1 MKFVHTIERLRAVW
15 AFKLS
20 QAKRVAKSWT
30 YTKAVKKLLRSGKR
44 AIGTTLVTALCC
56 LALLTIAAAPIG
68 NVMLRNEQKKERQDF
83 TPIIFCGKMNKKI
96 IIAGT
101 AAVLGTAI
109 LWRLRRI
116 NPKGMTAAFLG
127 DSHTAGYGWG
137 WPEKL
142 CEQYGITAV
151 DRRTLAVG
159 GKTTRWGLSTL
170 TSYLLSHKAPD
181 ILFIWFGGNDGYS
194 LITNEE
200 AYANINKMIAL
211 AKAKGVK
218 HIYVIPG
225 FSTMRVTAQSNSP
238 AITDKHR
245 AKFAKVE
252 SLKKGFKKH
261 IKGARV
267 LPLWLEPDNTW
278 SSDGFHIKASGQAI
292 FAKWL
297 GKKIFV

>member
-1 MKFVHTIERLRAVW
+1 M
-15 AFKLS
+15 
-20 QAKRVAKSWT
+20 AKK
-30 YTKAVKKLLRSGKR
+30 
-44 AIGTTLVTALCC
+44 AIGIMQVTKRYS
-56 LALLTIAAAPIG
+56 LALLTIAAALTGCDTP
-68 NVMLRNEQKKERQDF
+68 QKKVDPAHLG
-83 TPIIFCGKMNKKI
+83 TTHTIYYGDGDMNKKI

-142 CEQYGITAV
+142 CEQYDITPV

-170 TSYLLSHKAPD
+170 TSYLATHKAPD

-194 LITNEE
+194 LITNDEV
-200 AYANINKMIAL
+200 YANVNKMIAL
-211 AKAKGVK
+211 ARAKGVK

-225 FSTMRVTAQSNSP
+225 FSTMRVTAQSNSS
-238 AITDKHR
+238 AVTDRHR

-261 IKGARV
+261 IKNARV

-278 SSDGFHIKASGQAI
+278 SADGFHIRASGQAI